1 MRVGRSPGDD
11 AHLPSDQTPGGLYA
25 GSAVHYAALLE
36 CLGRVFSVDDL
47 SDGTTLSTQLTDA
60 VSAYVTA
67 RRDEGAHAQHVV
79 AEVKS
84 MRSALAARVRMNQR
98 AARVADQLTTA
109 LVTWSIAAY
118 FED

>member
-1 MRVGRSPGDD
+1 MRVGHWPGED
-11 AHLPSDQTPGGLYA
+11 AHLPSDQTPGARYA
-25 GSAVHYAALLE
+25 GSSVQYAALLD

-47 SDGTTLSTQLTDA
+47 TDGTTLSTQLTNA

-67 RRDEGAHAQHVV
+67 RRDEGAHAHHVV

-84 MRSALAARVRMNQR
+84 MRTALAARVRMNQR
-98 AARVADQLTTA
+98 ATRVADQLTTT

-118 FED
+118 FEE